1 MDWAEDAA
9 RIFPEPPL
17 PVYFIYIK
25 LSAAY
30 SAKRGW
36 PTFTRGL
43 RAASARRFCKIST
56 SLMPSSCLSFDV
68 ARILPEPPRPEDCGV
83 CEREGEGG
91 RWGTHDDGRLLCCRR
106 RKVNGRGR
114 DRHGLRGM
122 VLTSR
127 TSSI

>member
-83 CEREGEGG
+83 CEREGGREGDG
-91 RWGTHDDGRLLCCRR
+91 VRTMTGDFFAVGEERSMGEEGTDMD
-106 RKVNGRGR
+106 
-114 DRHGLRGM
+114 
-122 VLTSR
+122 
-127 TSSI
+127 